1 MKIQDF
7 SSKLG
12 SVMSDFEK
20 AQQAKER
27 GDEVEAKKII
37 EQTKQRHHS
46 KTDWT
51 DFAWAAMWAVLSLV
65 TAILLAYMNIK
76 GIYRNI
82 YIWPFWILMLAAIFM
97 TPLFIKLAIDRYK
110 SIKNLR

>member
-12 SVMSDFEK
+12 DVMSDFEK

-37 EQTKQRHHS
+37 EQTKQKIHS
-46 KTDWT
+46 KADWT
-51 DFAWAAMWAVLSLV
+51 DFAWAAMWAVLSPV

-82 YIWPFWILMLAAIFM
+82 YIWPFWLLMLAAIIM
-97 TPLFIKLAIDRYK
+97 TPLFISLAIGRYK
-110 SIKNLR
+110 AIKNLG